1 MRTTILS
8 MAIALL
14 VAAACSGGAGS
25 NAGANGYGGNGGN
38 GGSGYPTSP
47 GPTDPAPTSPNTI
60 NANPSL
66 DYNPTAL
73 TVAAGTTVTF
83 VFGSTGHSVTFTS
96 AGSPAS
102 VPVPINNSSPG
113 VSPTPGTYNFY
124 CTGHTYMQGTITVQ

>member
-1 MRTTILS
+1 MRTRMLS
-8 MAIALL
+8 MVVVLL
-14 VAAACSGGAGS
+14 GAAACSGGAGS
-25 NAGANGYGGNGGN
+25 NAGANGYGGDGSG

-83 VFGSTGHSVTFTS
+83 VFGSVGHSVTFTS

-102 VPVPINNSSPG
+102 IPVTMDSSVG
-113 VSPTPGTYNFY
+113 VLFPTAGTYDFH
-124 CTGHTYMQGTITVQ
+124 CTVHTYMQGTITVQ